1 MIKKFKSNY
10 LRQLSNSLEMLDET
24 EFEKACFEIEKTIKA
39 KKTIFVCGNGGSLSI
54 ANHLVCDFSKTIKE
68 GTKLKPKVISLVA
81 FNELISAVSNDK
93 DFSEALV
100 YQASSLVSKGDLVII
115 ISSSG
120 NSSNM
125 KKLIN
130 YCKKNKLKSISI
142 TGFEGGYI
150 KDNANI
156 KLHVNTK
163 NYGIAEDCAQ
173 VIMHMITQLITIR
186 NSKIKDEKKLRI

>member
-1 MIKKFKSNY
+1 MIKKFKNNY
-10 LRQLSNSLEMLDET
+10 LKQLFNSLNMLDET
-24 EFEKACFEIEKTIKA
+24 EFEKACIEIEKKIKA

-68 GTKLKPKVISLVA
+68 ETQLNPKVISLVA
-81 FNELISAVSNDK
+81 FNELISAISNDK

-100 YQASSLVSKGDLVII
+100 YQASSLVSKEDLVIL

-120 NSSNM
+120 NSPNM

-130 YCKKNKLKSISI
+130 YCKKNKFKTITI
-142 TGFEGGYI
+142 TGFRGGYI
-150 KDNANI
+150 KNNADI

-173 VIMHMITQLITIR
+173 VVMHMITQFIAIK
-186 NSKIKDEKKLRI
+186 NSNAKNKKT